1 MATAE
6 NILKVKEILQA
17 DRERR
22 FVVVSAPGKRF
33 PGDKKI
39 TDCLYQSYDEAK
51 KTGRCGQSFE
61 EVKERFLALEKELG
75 VNVEMQRL
83 LEEIEETILR
93 SLTPDYAASCG
104 EFLCAKLLSAVMGY
118 EFIDSR
124 ELVMFD
130 YKGKLNAEYTNDVT
144 KNRLSKVDG
153 GAIIPGFYG
162 VMPNG
167 NIKTFT
173 RGGSD
178 ITGAIVARATD
189 ASVYE
194 NWTDVN
200 GFLIADPR
208 IVPNPKHIRSLSYKE
223 LRELSYMGAEVL
235 HPESI
240 FPVKVAGIPVLIK
253 NTFAPQVEGTAI
265 LPDID
270 EQEGVITG
278 IAGKRGITG
287 ILVEKGLMNAEV
299 GFTRK
304 ILSVLERYNISF
316 EHLPSG
322 VDTMSIVISD
332 HELEGRTFQLVED
345 IKKAVSPDK
354 IEVQSG
360 LSLIATVGHGMCY
373 KPGTA
378 AKIFTALSKCG
389 VNIRMIDQGS
399 SELNII
405 VAVSEDD
412 YEKAINAIYKE
423 FIDDFR

>member
-1 MATAE
+1 M
-6 NILKVKEILQA
+6 
-17 DRERR
+17 
-22 FVVVSAPGKRF
+22 
-33 PGDKKI
+33 
-39 TDCLYQSYDEAK
+39 
-51 KTGRCGQSFE
+51 
-61 EVKERFLALEKELG
+61 EKELG
-75 VNVEMQRL
+75 VDIGMNFL
-83 LEEIEETILR
+83 LEDAEDKIIR
-93 SLTPDYAASCG
+93 SLSPDYAASCG
-104 EFLCAKLLSAVMGY
+104 EYFAARLLSAVIGF
-118 EFIDSR
+118 EFVDSR

-130 YKGKLNAEYTNDVT
+130 AKGKFNVEYTNDVT
-144 KNRLSKVDG
+144 RNRLAKVEG

-189 ASVYE
+189 AAVYE
-194 NWTDVN
+194 NWTDVS

-208 IVPNPKHIRSLSYKE
+208 IVENPKHIRCLSYKE

-253 NTFAPQVEGTAI
+253 NTFAPWDEGTAI
-265 LPDID
+265 LPEING
-270 EQEGVITG
+270 QESVITG
-278 IAGKRGITG
+278 ISGKKGITG
-287 ILVEKGLMNAEV
+287 ILIEKGLMNMEV

-322 VDTMSIVISD
+322 VDTMSIVISN
-332 HELEGRTFQLVED
+332 HELEGRVLELVED

-354 IEVQSG
+354 IEIQSG

-405 VAVSEDD
+405 VAVSETD
-412 YEKAINAIYKE
+412 YETAINAIYKE
-423 FIDDFR
+423 FIVD